1 VLDGGGGGGSGGH
14 FVGLQPANALG
25 LATTMVTQGSQGAW
39 TSARIA
45 LMLAEAGPE
54 GGGCAAPVVL
64 RNMDRWLDTAA
75 TDVRWRVELVA
86 ADAAGTRMVYG
97 YVPFRSA
104 AAAAAAG
111 RRHARLIAAAEE
123 RLWAADGDDEAAAEA
138 EYFALLRA
146 IEEYAHDPAWAGGLL
161 DRLGTEGISVALYLA
176 GTSVEGELQSLR
188 EIVGPLFTALATG
201 MTHGT
206 ADPSIRQDLLRWPTW
221 DLALFV
227 ALAPADTGFLTQV
240 ARRILISSLYDG
252 DMATNPTEREY
263 ELVLGALADN
273 SEASY
278 RVLTGSTRYGPAIT
292 DLMWQ
297 HRIFASDEA
306 GQALGRVL
314 EAGLVDH
321 PASHGVHEWNAAT
334 TATEHLM
341 AAVAQQVNLY
351 DDVPPELNASLA
363 SVLRPHLDAVAVI
376 GARAAGSNPP
386 GRLDVPLPGGRRALD
401 VDAETVR
408 RYLGAVMQQDA
419 GITHVQLLLAAYT
432 QSPAV
437 QANRLPLLADNL
449 GDITELDAFA
459 TDSAR
464 IAGLLGLV
472 GGGMDVAGHD
482 EESLTRFLVGAMN
495 LATGKGA
502 SALIPAKM
510 PAAWFAQQGAKYLAG
525 QLVDEAEEWLQSREP
540 IEGEAGVDSFLE
552 SYTEVTIASLRE
564 HIDADPRLSAL
575 STGEQDALLR
585 SAQWWVE
592 HSVSGPLRLPYADLV
607 AETAREG

>member
-1 VLDGGGGGGSGGH
+1 VLDGGGGGGRGH
-14 FVGLQPANALG
+14 FVGLQPDNALG

-45 LMLAEAGPE
+45 GMLAEAGSQ
-54 GGGCAAPVVL
+54 GDGCTAPVVL

-86 ADAAGTRMVYG
+86 ADASGTRMVYG

-123 RLWAADGDDEAAAEA
+123 RRWAADGDDKAAAEA
-138 EYFALLRA
+138 EYFALLAA

-176 GTSVEGELQSLR
+176 GTAVRGELQSLR

-206 ADPSIRQDLLRWPTW
+206 TDPSIRQDLLRWPTW

-252 DMATNPTEREY
+252 DMATNPTTREY

-278 RVLTGSTRYGPAIT
+278 RVLTGSTRYGPAIS

-297 HRIFASDEA
+297 YSIFASDEA

-321 PASHGVHEWNAAT
+321 PARHGVHEWNAAT
-334 TATEHLM
+334 TATEQLM
-341 AAVAQQVNLY
+341 AVVARQVNLY
-351 DDVPPELNASLA
+351 GDVPPEFNASLA
-363 SVLRPHLDAVAVI
+363 SVLRPHLDAIAVI

-386 GRLDVPLPGGRRALD
+386 RRLDVPLPGGRRALD

-419 GITHVQLLLAAYT
+419 GIAHVQLLLAAYT
-432 QSPAV
+432 QSPEA
-437 QANRLPLLADNL
+437 QANRLPMLGNL
-449 GDITELDAFA
+449 RDITVLDDFA

-464 IAGLLGLV
+464 IAGLLGVV
-472 GGGMDVAGHD
+472 GGGMDVAGQD
-482 EESLTRFLVGAMN
+482 EEAVTRLLVGALN

-525 QLVDEAEEWLQSREP
+525 QVVDEVEQWLRAREP
-540 IEGEAGVDSFLE
+540 IEGEVAVDSFLE

-564 HIDADPRLSAL
+564 HIDADPQLAAL
-575 STGEQDALLR
+575 STQRQDALLR

-592 HSVSGPLRLPYADLV
+592 QSVSGPLRLPYADLV